1 MAEILYVA
9 ADGENTSKFLES
21 YIQSGNVNFLL
32 GSGASVPAI
41 ATAGNVEA
49 EIDARL
55 VTGDEDGASQRCL
68 AFVEEIDA
76 VHRKMATIEEADPI
90 HDVVENYKLFLST
103 IDRILFARKNILL
116 SRQATVFTTNY
127 DMFLEHASSLVPA
140 VILNDGFE
148 RSSSLSPEFMFTPER
163 YFDRTY
169 RSGPVYG
176 HQIEIPTIN
185 LVKLHGSLSWRRKK
199 DSIVFDPV
207 TVPKLTDGQKADMT
221 EVNGYLEKHFLILP
235 NLRKFHTTLMER
247 VYYDLLRLFSKAMD
261 QENTVLIT
269 FGFSFADEHILDLTR
284 RALRNPTTQL
294 IIVSFD
300 NASAAGFQAKFSK
313 QRNVT
318 VLAPA
323 PGAIINFKR
332 LNELLISILPG
343 QAHVS

>member
-1 MAEILYVA
+1 MADILNVS
-9 ADGENTSKFLES
+9 ADDENASKFLES
-21 YIQSGNVNFLL
+21 YIQSGSINFLI
-32 GSGASVPAI
+32 GSGASFPAI
-41 ATAGNVEA
+41 ATAGDIEA
-49 EIDARL
+49 EIDELL
-55 VTGDEDGASQRCL
+55 VAGDAEGASRRCL

-76 VHRKMATIEEADPI
+76 IHGKMATVEEADPI
-90 HDVVENYKLFLST
+90 HGVVESYKLFLST
-103 IDRILFARKNILL
+103 LDRILFARKNILL
-116 SRQATVFTTNY
+116 PRQTTVFTTNY

-199 DSIVFDPV
+199 DSIVFDPIA
-207 TVPKLTDGQKADMT
+207 VPNLSDEQKEDIS
-221 EVNGYLEKHFLILP
+221 EVDGYLEKHFLILP

-261 QENTVLIT
+261 HENSVLIT

-300 NASAAGFQAKFSK
+300 HASAAGYQAKFSK

-323 PGAIINFKR
+323 QGTTIDFNR
-332 LNELLISILPG
+332 LNDLLISILPG
-343 QAHVS
+343 QDNAA